1 MSIFR
6 DATFLAGRHLVHHRG
21 RSMLLVTALF
31 LVVVLPIS
39 VDRIVDVGERGL
51 RARAEGTPMVAGAP
65 GAAIDLVLAA
75 LYFRGAPGE
84 TFPQGDLDPVVADGL
99 GAVFPLVLGDR
110 AKQAPLVGTDPDYL
124 AFRGLTCRSGRP
136 FVVAGECV
144 LGASVA
150 ARTGVAVGDRILTEP
165 RELFD
170 LAGAYPLRME
180 VVGVLE
186 ASGQPDDEAVF
197 TTTSTAWIVQGLGH
211 GHEDLTVSTDPELV
225 MGERDGMVVGTAKVR
240 EFVEITDENRD
251 SFHFHGSISQ
261 MPVDA
266 AIVVPFDARS
276 ETIAFA
282 RAETGRLPIQM
293 VRSVQV
299 VDDLLVETFRIRR
312 IMLVVLG
319 TVAVGT
325 LLLVGVV
332 MALSVRVR
340 ATEIETMHLI
350 GCGRGRVPLF
360 ISTEIGFL
368 LLAATAAAMVVGVF
382 LIPFVADAERFIIG

>member
-1 MSIFR
+1 M
-6 DATFLAGRHLVHHRG
+6 
-21 RSMLLVTALF
+21 
-31 LVVVLPIS
+31 
-39 VDRIVDVGERGL
+39 
-51 RARAEGTPMVAGAP
+51 
-65 GAAIDLVLAA
+65 
-75 LYFRGAPGE
+75 
-84 TFPQGDLDPVVADGL
+84 
-99 GAVFPLVLGDR
+99 
-110 AKQAPLVGTDPDYL
+110 
-124 AFRGLTCRSGRP
+124 
-136 FVVAGECV
+136 
-144 LGASVA
+144 
-150 ARTGVAVGDRILTEP
+150 
-165 RELFD
+165 
-170 LAGAYPLRME
+170 
-180 VVGVLE
+180 
-186 ASGQPDDEAVF
+186 
-197 TTTSTAWIVQGLGH
+197 QGLGH

-368 LLAATAAAMVVGVF
+368 LLAATAAAIVVGVF